1 MARLRR
7 LLRSTLAAL
16 IGLLL
21 GLLVVSGLQVA
32 AARFIDPPLTLTML
46 ESSWDYSRA
55 RGEVLWWE
63 REWKDLDE
71 LGERV
76 PRAVVSSEDARFW
89 LHHGFDW
96 QGICSAVEQNRER
109 AALGD
114 TRRVGG
120 STISQQVARNV
131 FLWQGQSYLRKG
143 LETIYTM
150 WMELLLPK
158 ERILELYLN
167 VAETGVLTFGMEAG
181 AQRYFKRSASQLS
194 QEEAGRLAAVLPSP
208 RRWGIQG
215 KRATSRTAWIADNLA
230 PWPGKP
236 GFEQALARHEERAP
250 GPQDCF

>member
-1 MARLRR
+1 MPRLRR
-7 LLRSTLAAL
+7 LLRSALVTL

-21 GLLVVSGLQVA
+21 SLLLVSGLQVL
-32 AARFIDPPLTLTML
+32 AARVIDPPLTLTML
-46 ESSWDYSRA
+46 EASWDYSRA
-55 RGEVLWWE
+55 RGELLLWE

-71 LGERV
+71 LGTRV

-109 AALGD
+109 AASGD

-143 LETIYTM
+143 LETLYTL

-167 VAETGVLTFGMEAG
+167 VAETGVLTFGVEAG
-181 AQRYFKRSASQLS
+181 AQRYFQRSAAQLS

-208 RRWGIQG
+208 RRWGVQG
-215 KRATSRTAWIADNLA
+215 KRASARTVWIENNLA

-236 GFEQALARHEERAP
+236 GFDEALARHRERAP
-250 GPQDCF
+250 GPLDCW